1 MKIRK
6 ALAVALTAVMT
17 ASLAVCGVSAEES
30 AGIAPEDL
38 KIGAFYIGDEN
49 EAYTENHMRGI
60 REAAE
65 ALGLDESQIVEKTLV
80 TEDESSYDA
89 AADLADMGC
98 QIVFGTSLGF
108 ETYMQQ
114 AAAEFP
120 DVEFC
125 HGSGYMA
132 VSSGLDNM
140 HNYFAAIYEA
150 RYVAGIVAGM
160 KLNEMLDAGE
170 ITEDELKMGYVG
182 AYPYAEVISGYTAF
196 FLGAR
201 SVCPDVTMEVKYTNS
216 WGDFSLE
223 KECAEALIADGCVVI
238 SQHADTTGAPT
249 AAEAAGVYCVGYN
262 IDMTSVA
269 PTTALVSSCINWASY
284 YTYAIQCVLDGE
296 PIDVDW
302 CAGFAED
309 AVSLIGLNE
318 DVVADGTQEAI
329 EEAEAAIAD
338 GSLHVFD
345 TSTWTVDGETLDSY
359 VKNDVEYISDGY
371 FHESEYGSAPVFD
384 IVIDGITAI
393 VE

>member
-1 MKIRK
+1 MKSRK
-6 ALAVALTAVMT
+6 ALAVALTAAMT
-17 ASLAVCGVSAEES
+17 VSLAASQVSAEER
-30 AGIAPEDL
+30 AAIAPEDL
-38 KIGAFYIGDEN
+38 KIGIFYIGDEN
-49 EAYTENHMRGI
+49 EGYTENHMRGI
-60 REAAE
+60 REAAD

-89 AADLADMGC
+89 SADLADMGC
-98 QIVFGTSLGF
+98 QIVFGTSLGY

-114 AAAEFP
+114 AAVEFP

-125 HGSGYMA
+125 HGTGNMA
-132 VSSGLDNM
+132 VTSGLDNI
-140 HNYFAAIYEA
+140 HNYFEAIYEA

-160 KLNEMLDAGE
+160 KMNEMLDAGE
-170 ITEDELKMGYVG
+170 VTADELKIGYVG
-182 AYPYAEVISGYTAF
+182 AYPYPEVISGFTAF

-223 KECAEALIADGCVVI
+223 KECAEALIADGCIMI

-262 IDMTSVA
+262 VDMTTVA
-269 PTTALVSSCINWASY
+269 PTTALVSSCMNWGSY
-284 YTYAIQCVLDGE
+284 YTYALQCMIDGE

-302 CAGFAED
+302 CAGYSED
-309 AVSLIGLNE
+309 AVGLIGLNE
-318 DVVADGTQEAI
+318 DIVAEGTQEAI
-329 EEAEAAIAD
+329 DEAQAAIAD

-359 VKNDVEYISDGY
+359 EENGVEYISDGY
-371 FHESEYGSAPVFD
+371 FHESEYGSAPAFD
-384 IVIDGITAI
+384 IIVDGVTAI